1 MRRRRRRRRKQIR
14 TMRLLVA
21 VIRVLLVVL
30 LIVSTIRVLMY
41 AADYIA
47 ARRASRALREAY
59 LEAAETTAGQTTP
72 EPVLEALPMDTPV
85 PEAEAAPAAVYSA
98 DPVDPAAD
106 VLPAKRY
113 PGNPDAKVSSQF
125 AKLRRQNSDIV
136 GWLTIEDIVNEA
148 VVQRDNEY
156 YLRRDYRGY
165 HNDNGAIFLD
175 EYCDLR
181 TRPYT
186 LMLFGHNMKNG
197 LMFGSLRNYEDVG
210 FYRRNPF
217 ITFDLAYEKGR
228 YVIFSV
234 ATISL
239 DPQSSRYLDVAGL
252 RTQSISRR
260 RDAISALKRCSIY
273 SAMIDVEPEDQ
284 ILLLVT
290 CVDDDEERRVVAARR
305 IRPDEDEERLR
316 RYIQDSRRQ

>member
-1 MRRRRRRRRKQIR
+1 MDR
-14 TMRLLVA
+14 TMRALLA
-21 VIRVLLVVL
+21 IIRVLLVVL
-30 LIVSTIRVLMY
+30 LVVSAMRVFMY

-47 ARRASRALREAY
+47 ARRASDAMREAY
-59 LEAAETTAGQTTP
+59 LEAEEIDDGQATP
-72 EPVLEALPMDTPV
+72 EPVLEEQQMNSPAPEMAVIPV
-85 PEAEAAPAAVYSA
+85 EVYPAGVMNTEA
-98 DPVDPAAD
+98 DL
-106 VLPAKRY
+106 LPAKRY
-113 PGNPDAKVSSQF
+113 PGNPNAKVSSKF
-125 AKLRRQNSDIV
+125 EKLRRQNGDII
-136 GWLTIEDIVNEA
+136 GWLTIEDIMDEA

-175 EYCDLR
+175 EYCDVR

-217 ITFDLAYEKGR
+217 ITFDTAYEKGR

-239 DPQSSRYLDVAGL
+239 DAQSSRYLDVAGL
-252 RTQSISRR
+252 CTQSISRR
-260 RDAISALKRCSIY
+260 RDAIIALKRCSLY

-284 ILLLVT
+284 LLLLIT
-290 CVDDDEERRVVAARR
+290 CVEDDEERRVVAARR
-305 IRPDEDEERLR
+305 IRPDEDEGRLR
-316 RYIQDSRRQ
+316 QYIQDSHRQ